1 MWKYCVTRDIQ
12 KAFLQIR
19 VQEQDQDAQQ
29 VLWFDNL
36 SQRNVKEYR
45 FTRVIFGATSS
56 PYILGATLSMGRGA
70 TEEDAV
76 KFKEESTKILSEG
89 GFTLHKWHSNVKNL
103 NSEQQTCEEET
114 YAKNLVGNRGNSTT
128 KILGTPWDKQRDT
141 LCIDFETCSK
151 MAKALTKRKMI
162 SVINSV
168 YDVLGW
174 SAPVTITA

>member
-1 MWKYCVTRDIQ
+1 
-12 KAFLQIR
+12 
-19 VQEQDQDAQQ
+19 
-29 VLWFDNL
+29 
-36 SQRNVKEYR
+36 
-45 FTRVIFGATSS
+45 
-56 PYILGATLSMGRGA
+56 MGRGA

-114 YAKNLVGNRGNSTT
+114 YAKNLVRNRGNSTT

-141 LCIDFETCSK
+141 LCIDFKTCSK